1 MGASCT
7 GLLKGNDMQE
17 ILLTIAERCHAAAT
31 KRGKD
36 TTGVG
41 CIQSLRMELCEYW
54 KAADKATETPEFD
67 EIIEQAGKLSDND
80 FAVYYEANL
89 HNTATDELADIL
101 IVAATWLWEARAEAG
116 DNFQPGRSIDAVLL
130 TGAVQFVCG
139 QMSDQH
145 DIERL
150 RKVVNLKMR
159 FNELRKD

>member
-1 MGASCT
+1 
-7 GLLKGNDMQE
+7 MQE

-41 CIQSLRMELCEYW
+41 CIQSLRMELGEYW

-67 EIIEQAGKLSDND
+67 EMIEQADKLSDND
-80 FAVYYEANL
+80 FAAYYEANL

-116 DNFQPGRSIDAVLL
+116 DNFQPGRSIDAMLL

>member
-1 MGASCT
+1 
-7 GLLKGNDMQE
+7 MQE

-80 FAVYYEANL
+80 FAAYYGAKI
-89 HNTATDELADIL
+89 HNTAADELADIL
-101 IVAATWLWEARAEAG
+101 IVAATWLWEAKTEAG
-116 DNFQPGRSIDAVLL
+116 GNFHPGRSIDVMLL

-139 QMSDQH
+139 QMADQH

-150 RKVVNLKMR
+150 RKMVNLKMR

>member
-1 MGASCT
+1 
-7 GLLKGNDMQE
+7 MQE

-41 CIQSLRMELCEYW
+41 CIQSLRMELREYW
-54 KAADKATETPEFD
+54 KATDRATETPEFD
-67 EIIEQAGKLSDND
+67 EIITKAGKLSDEE
-80 FAVYYEANL
+80 FAAYYRAKI

-101 IVAATWLWEARAEAG
+101 IVAATWLWEAKTEAG
-116 DNFQPGRSIDAVLL
+116 GNFHPGRSIDVMLL

-139 QMSDQH
+139 QMADQH

-150 RKVVNLKMR
+150 RTVVNLKMR
-159 FNELRKD
+159 YNELRKD